1 MNKIEEGL
9 IRQAGKGGM
18 GLFKSHL
25 VPADVRYAY
34 AIGKSY
40 DAARQQSQSSMD
52 AEFVTFIEHHLK
64 AHTESDDRFTRRG
77 RLDHQ
82 SIETEFAQAV
92 HRITECSDPEE
103 HEFVGF
109 AQYLLIARYDRRN
122 ALRCKSFF
130 DAPEVS
136 DSIIDDCDFQ
146 ITPFVD
152 ITPWIRSSTRTACES
167 ARATDLKVA
176 SMM

>member
-1 MNKIEEGL
+1 MV
-9 IRQAGKGGM
+9 
-18 GLFKSHL
+18 LFKVYL
-25 VPADVRYAY
+25 IPTDMRDAY

-52 AEFVTFIEHHLK
+52 SEFVPFIEHHLK
-64 AHTESDDRFTRRG
+64 AHTESDDRFTRHG
-77 RLDHQ
+77 SLDHQ

-92 HRITECSDPEE
+92 HRITECADSEQYE
-103 HEFVGF
+103 LIGF
-109 AQYLLIARYDRRN
+109 AQYSFIARYDRRN

-136 DSIIDDCDFQ
+136 DSIINDCDFQ

-152 ITPWIRSSTRTACES
+152 ITPSIRSSTRIACES
-167 ARATDLKVA
+167 ARATDLKMA